1 MINLTPGVTRDV
13 AFGGAAQTSNVIAVD
28 GVRLTEPYTGLEG
41 MSVAYNWVDQVQ
53 VGALGAPAEVGEF
66 TGAVANAVLHS
77 GGNQFN
83 GLGEFNAAVPGWT
96 GNNTG
101 GVDTTNVPPPR
112 QTRNAWEAS
121 GQLGGPL
128 RQNRL
133 WFFGGFADKGQAFR
147 AFGFSGPG
155 YTEEHAPQW
164 IFKLDAALTNSV
176 RLQGF
181 YDGDRSTTIG
191 DGLWEFAP
199 TLEAAGDAHDR
210 NHAWNVSAT
219 WTPDSR
225 TLLEV
230 RSGGHTGESRLDPHP
245 PASGTGPPAH
255 IDVITG
261 VTTGNI

>member
-1 MINLTPGVTRDV
+1 MRSPTRSSTP
-13 AFGGAAQTSNVIAVD
+13 AATSYD
-28 GVRLTEPYTGLEG
+28 
-41 MSVAYNWVDQVQ
+41 
-53 VGALGAPAEVGEF
+53 
-66 TGAVANAVLHS
+66 
-77 GGNQFN
+77 

-230 RSGGHTGESRLDPHP
+230 RSGGKRASRGWTL
-245 PASGTGPPAH
+245 ARRATGTGSASCH

-261 VTTGNI
+261 VTDKATSGWWATGATVATASASAQRFIEAAGSHVLKAGVEVDCAATNEDDGFPAGEQSPTWTVSPCRS